1 MSKRKQEEVTQEI
14 SSAETAGTKET
25 ETPAPKKQKEKLPD
39 GGVVSLGSNKFVTVT
54 EFRGKVYVG
63 IREYYEKDGELK
75 PGKKGIA
82 LNLEQWN
89 LLKDVFFFFLFFSS
103 FFFFFSLLLLLLFN
117 FLLF

>member
-14 SSAETAGTKET
+14 SSEETVEAKET
-25 ETPAPKKQKEKLPD
+25 ETPAPKKQKEEKLPD

-82 LNLEQWN
+82 LSLEQWN
-89 LLKDVFFFFLFFSS
+89 LLKDVFFSFSFLCYYYYCCCLISP
-103 FFFFFSLLLLLLFN
+103 
-117 FLLF
+117 FLVN